1 LGVADAKGRL
11 AFKKTGYAAAIGVLS
26 IHGEFEMKVTQ
37 IIKSFMIAAA
47 GLALFASAGMAQVL
61 APKLTDDN
69 GAKKTDK
76 KVASADAKTEK
87 GIPLAAPST
96 SDATAT
102 AGTTGDDDKSPEAE
116 AILPYYDNYLKEYRL
131 GPSDQISVEVFGQ
144 CPDYCKTG
152 ITVPPNAR
160 ISYPLVRDGVL
171 VAGKTVEQVAAEI
184 TKKLD
189 EFIID
194 PKVTVTLDKAMAT
207 RYSVMGNVVTPGV
220 RVMDRKVSV
229 YEAILDAGGVT
240 KAGDRKK
247 VAVVSYGKD
256 GRLSRRVVSLA
267 DMEAGKTDMIY
278 LNPGD
283 QVFVAGK
290 GFSIDKIFDILG
302 KASMLRYMVGSP
314 L

>member
-1 LGVADAKGRL
+1 MK
-11 AFKKTGYAAAIGVLS
+11 AILS
-26 IHGEFEMKVTQ
+26 IRNLTV
-37 IIKSFMIAAA
+37 IAASLFLLA
-47 GLALFASAGMAQVL
+47 GISFGQSDT
-61 APKLTDDN
+61 KKKDD
-69 GAKKTDK
+69 KKDGK
-76 KVASADAKTEK
+76 KVAAVDPNAAKP
-87 GIPLAAPST
+87 IPIPAPT
-96 SDATAT
+96 VTTD
-102 AGTTGDDDKSPEAE
+102 GTDQSPEAE

-160 ISYPLVRDGVL
+160 ISYPLVREGVL

-194 PKVTVTLDKAMAT
+194 PKVTVTLDKANAT
-207 RYSVMGNVVTPGV
+207 RYSVMGNVAVPGV

-229 YEAILDAGGVT
+229 YEAVLEAGGVT
-240 KAGDRKK
+240 KEGDKKK

-256 GRLSRRVVSLA
+256 GRLTRRVVSLT
-267 DMEAGKTDMIY
+267 DMEAGKADMIY

-283 QVFVAGK
+283 QVFVTGK
-290 GFSIDKIFDILG
+290 GFSLAKVFDILTR
-302 KASMLRYMVGSP
+302 ASSLRYIAGSP

>member
-1 LGVADAKGRL
+1 MKAMVFLRNLSVIAASVL
-11 AFKKTGYAAAIGVLS
+11 MTTAAIIGQ
-26 IHGEFEMKVTQ
+26 T
-37 IIKSFMIAAA
+37 
-47 GLALFASAGMAQVL
+47 SAPKPKDGKAVL
-61 APKLTDDN
+61 AKDPN
-69 GAKKTDK
+69 A
-76 KVASADAKTEK
+76 VRA
-87 GIPLAAPST
+87 IPLPAPTSASNDAA
-96 SDATAT
+96 
-102 AGTTGDDDKSPEAE
+102 TTDTPEADE
-116 AILPYYDNYLKEYRL
+116 ILPYYNNYLKEYRL
-131 GPSDQISVEVFGQ
+131 GPSDMISVEVFGQ

-160 ISYPLVRDGVL
+160 ISYPLIREGVM

-207 RYSVMGNVVTPGV
+207 RYSVMGNVAVPGV

-229 YEAILDAGGVT
+229 YEAILESGGVT
-240 KAGDRKK
+240 KNGDRNK

-256 GRLSRRVVSLA
+256 GRLTRRMLSLA
-267 DMEAGKTDMIY
+267 QMESGKAEMVF

-290 GFSIDKIFDILG
+290 GFSIDKAFDILG
-302 KASMLRYMVGSP
+302 KASVVRFLFGSP
-314 L
+314 F